1 MPNIDELQ
9 IEKEFLKESLKELRK
24 AYLAI
29 VKGSAKSFKIDDRE
43 VTKLDLPTLSREIK
57 DKQARLDILDS
68 QLSGCAPRRAFGVVP
83 MDW

>member
-1 MPNIDELQ
+1 MPNLESLQ
-9 IEKEFLKESLKELRK
+9 IEKDFLEESLKELRK

-29 VKGSAKSFKIDDRE
+29 VKGSAKSYKIDDRE

-57 DKQARLDILDS
+57 NKQTQLDS
-68 QLSGCAPRRAFGVVP
+68 INAQLAGAAPRRAFGIVP

>member
-1 MPNIDELQ
+1 MPNLESLQ
-9 IEKEFLKESLKELRK
+9 IEKDFLEESLKELRK

-29 VKGSAKSFKIDDRE
+29 VKGSAKSYKIDDRE

-57 DKQARLDILDS
+57 NKQTQLDAINS
-68 QLSGCAPRRAFGVVP
+68 QLSGCAPRRAFGIVP